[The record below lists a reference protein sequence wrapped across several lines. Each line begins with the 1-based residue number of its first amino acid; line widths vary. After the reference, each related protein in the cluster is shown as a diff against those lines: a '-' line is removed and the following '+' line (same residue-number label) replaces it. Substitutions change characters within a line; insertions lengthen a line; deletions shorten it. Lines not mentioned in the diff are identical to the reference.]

1 MPEATPFD
9 LATALV
15 RLFESVRQGLF
26 FGRVDPESA
35 LTLAINPHLKL
46 MLGLAPETPDPDI
59 QLFGCGGP
67 GGFMDKD
74 TRDVLLERLGRDGA
88 VNDLLLRLRRA
99 DGSALWVE
107 MTAHAQPAGS
117 DGGLD
122 VSAVLR
128 DVTERKRL
136 DDQGRELYQQLLQ
149 SEKLAALGQTVSGVA
164 HELNNPLATI
174 LASAERLAKQ
184 PVDPA
189 IRRGLETILG
199 EAERSARIVRN
210 LLTFARKRH
219 TTRAM
224 VDVNQIVRDTLAL
237 RQYEQGSHNI
247 AVVEALAGG
256 LPPVFADPHQVQQ
269 VLLNLVINAEQ
280 AMLGAHGRGTLVIR
294 TWQDPD
300 HDVVVIEVNDDG
312 PGVPEE
318 AAAKIFDPFFTT
330 KSAGQGTGLGLT
342 VACAIVQEHGG
353 RLTVKSGSTQGAS
366 FFVELPTGGTGHVAS
381 PRAPEMVAPD
391 AGIGLRV
398 LVAEDEAALAGA
410 VAEGLREAGFVVEL
424 AKDGQEAFDLV
435 SARPFDVIVCDL
447 RMPRMDGPTFYR
459 AIAAREPALSR
470 RVIFVTGDVAGTE
483 AGRFLEAS
491 GCRWL
496 PKPFRLADLVRAAR
510 DVAG

>member
-1 MPEATPFD
+1 MPGAASFD
-9 LATALV
+9 LPTALV
-15 RLFESVRQGLF
+15 RLFESVRQGLY
-26 FGRVDPESA
+26 FGRVDA
-35 LTLAINPHLKL
+35 DLATTRAVNPHLKI
-46 MLGLAPETPDPDI
+46 MLGLPPETPDEHVG
-59 QLFGCGGP
+59 LFDTGSA
-67 GGFMDKD
+67 GGFMDPD
-74 TRDVLLERLGRDGA
+74 TRSVLLGRLGRDGA

-107 MTAHAQPAGS
+107 MTALAQPSGA
-117 DGGLD
+117 DGGID

-189 IRRGLETILG
+189 IKRGLETILG

-224 VDVNQIVRDTLAL
+224 VDVNEVVRDTLAL
-237 RQYEQGSHNI
+237 RQYEQRSHNI

-256 LPPVFADPHQVQQ
+256 LPPVFADPHQLQQ

-280 AMLGAHGRGTLVIR
+280 AMLGAHGRGILVIR
-294 TWQDPD
+294 TWQDPE
-300 HDVVVIEVNDDG
+300 HDAVIVEVNDDG

-353 RLTVKSGSTQGAS
+353 RLTVTSGAGQGAS

-381 PRAPEMVAPD
+381 PRTPELLAPAS
-391 AGIGLRV
+391 GGGLTV
-398 LVAEDEAALAGA
+398 LVVEDEAALAGA

-424 AKDGQEAFDLV
+424 ARDGQEAFDLV
-435 SARPFDVIVCDL
+435 TARRFDVIVCDL

-470 RVIFVTGDVAGTE
+470 RVIFVTGDVAGTD
-483 AGRFLEAS
+483 AGRFLETS

-496 PKPFRLADLVRAAR
+496 PKPFRLADLVRTAR

>member
-1 MPEATPFD
+1 MPEAPPFD

-46 MLGLAPETPDPDI
+46 MLGLAPETPDRDI
-59 QLFGCGGP
+59 ELFGCGGP
-67 GGFMDKD
+67 GGFMDRD

-391 AGIGLRV
+391 AGH
-398 LVAEDEAALAGA
+398 
-410 VAEGLREAGFVVEL
+410 
-424 AKDGQEAFDLV
+424 
-435 SARPFDVIVCDL
+435 RPPG
-447 RMPRMDGPTFYR
+447 PR
-459 AIAAREPALSR
+459 R
-470 RVIFVTGDVAGTE
+470 RGRGGTRRGSG
-483 AGRFLEAS
+483 GRTA
-491 GCRWL
+491 
-496 PKPFRLADLVRAAR
+496 
-510 DVAG
+510 